1 MPRQEVPMSVRRAI
15 VAIDPATVNVR
26 KFCAS
31 HGISTYS
38 FYARRRYAAEGEA
51 GLEPRSRAPQR
62 RPGRTSVAVEDLIVA
77 KRKELDDAGLDSGA
91 ETIWTLLRPMI
102 AVPSVATIWRIL
114 VARGQ
119 VIAQPAKA
127 PKRAARTWTA
137 ERAN

>member
-1 MPRQEVPMSVRRAI
+1 MSVRRAI

-62 RPGRTSVAVEDLIVA
+62 RPGRTSVAVEGRVSPRSVEA
-77 KRKELDDAGLDSGA
+77 SRMRSGDARDTS
-91 ETIWTLLRPMI
+91 EVRPR
-102 AVPSVATIWRIL
+102 VP
-114 VARGQ
+114 
-119 VIAQPAKA
+119 
-127 PKRAARTWTA
+127 
-137 ERAN
+137 